1 MADVI
6 YSTMSICPECHQR
19 ISADYIEES
28 GQVFMIKECKDHGA
42 YKDLVSINAKHFR
55 WIQQYKMDSEA
66 KMCTPQTQANKGCPL
81 DCGICDFHKS
91 APAIAIVDITYR
103 CNLKCPICYAAAV
116 NERGKNIEPSIEDL
130 YKIYKHFREIKPT
143 PPVCAMYAGGEP
155 TVRDDFP
162 EILAMT
168 RDLGYIQRQ
177 VASNG
182 IRFAKDKNYLQK
194 CIDAGMNAI
203 YLQFDGVGDDI
214 YMKTR
219 NAKLWNLKQK
229 VIENCRELDFP
240 NVCLVP
246 TIAKGVNDHQVGD
259 IIQFAIDN
267 IDIISVISFQPVS
280 LCGRVSDEERMNLR
294 ITSSHVMKRV
304 NEYTGGETGW
314 MYPMVALDK
323 FAKVGAWMSGVS
335 EELELTCHP
344 NCGFGTFLF
353 VDPKTKKF
361 RDVTKLFHV
370 PQFLKV
376 SDKWYNRMLA
386 KRQGTKKKYRE
397 VFNFGLIS
405 RAIGGLMDLAEDGID
420 KARFAAEI
428 LSTLRVQL
436 DDVGQFTQRA
446 QLVINTMLNSS
457 RDSSAN
463 WLTKGNNLL
472 VAMMHFQDG
481 YNMDL
486 ERASRCLVHYGYV
499 DPKTQ
504 TVKAVPFCPMNT
516 IHRERIENELLMAQ
530 AVSKDEK
537 EELPVPEIFTGN

>member
-6 YSTMSICPECHQR
+6 YNTISICPECHQR
-19 ISADYIEES
+19 ISADYIEED
-28 GQVFMIKECKDHGA
+28 GQVFMTKECKDHGK

-66 KMCTPQTQANKGCPL
+66 KMCTTQTQIDKGCPL
-81 DCGICDFHKS
+81 DCGICDHHKS

-116 NERGKNIEPSIEDL
+116 NERGKNIEPTVDEL
-130 YKIYKHFREIKPT
+130 YQIYKHFREIKPT

-182 IRFAKDKNYLQK
+182 IRFAKDINYLQD
-194 CIDAGMNAI
+194 CVDSGMNAI
-203 YLQFDGVGDDI
+203 YLQFDGVGDEV
-214 YMKTR
+214 YQKTR

-229 VIENCRELDFP
+229 VIENCREIDFP

-246 TIAKGVNDHQVGD
+246 TIAKGVNDDQIGN
-259 IIQFAIDN
+259 IIDFAIDN

-304 NEYTGGETGW
+304 NEYTNGESGW

-323 FAKVGAWMSGVS
+323 FAKVGAWMTGVN

-361 RDVTKLFHV
+361 KDVTKLFKV

-376 SDKWYNRMLA
+376 SDKWYKKMLA
-386 KRQGTKKKYRE
+386 KRQGKKKKYSE

-405 RAIGGLMDLAEDGID
+405 RTLGGLLDRAEDGID
-420 KARFAAEI
+420 KARFVAEI
-428 LSTLRVQL
+428 LSTLRIPL
-436 DDVGQFTQRA
+436 DDLGHFTERA
-446 QLVINTMLNSS
+446 RLVINTMLNSS

-499 DPKTQ
+499 DPVTK

-530 AVSKDEK
+530 AVSKEEK
-537 EELPVPEIFTGN
+537 EEKPVPEIYTGS